1 MKIDNILASLKA
13 RLIRKSRT
21 ESFSDTEFRRVL
33 EAKHTIHDDETG
45 EDREIIS
52 KMIKII
58 TSGSGARKNFINLV
72 PMKSLSLEDF
82 SFPFSNSTRISSAL
96 GLQVMPFTAAGS
108 LELFPVII
116 TRSGRGASGVVWYV
130 SPDELNI
137 PALDTTEQHSVS
149 GKTWPAPLP
158 FISQLATYN
167 GSGVTMWIDEENV
180 CSLLWQN
187 NKPVLYRWRKL
198 VDEHS
203 EEKELAWYDAYCA
216 AEELDRGG
224 NFVVNASLDD
234 EDDEDDEDEA
244 DDTFSGIVS
253 ESVKICPWM
262 NDINLSRS
270 ALEGAR
276 DLERTVRLL
285 TRVACWLLAIGVI
298 ALSAGL
304 LRWHQVDSQVQEVR
318 ARSENYY
325 RQTFDP
331 QRTGRISNPVTLARD
346 KIAEITGTSGPS
358 HPLEEVL
365 ADLGDIFG
373 ATTSLDVR
381 LDVIRYNSEG
391 IDCTG
396 TAPDMSTVLNFR
408 KAWEERNNMAQVDN
422 TQFVAGIGYRFDLR
436 VRWQ

>member
-1 MKIDNILASLKA
+1 MKIDNILANIKSGLMK
-13 RLIRKSRT
+13 KSRT
-21 ESFSDTEFRRVL
+21 ESFRDTEFRRVID
-33 EAKHTIHDDETG
+33 AKHTIQDDETG
-45 EDREIIS
+45 ESREIMT
-52 KMIKII
+52 KTVKII
-58 TSGSGARKNFINLV
+58 TSATGTHKHFINLA
-72 PMKSLSLEDF
+72 PMRSLSLEDF
-82 SFPFSNSTRISSAL
+82 SFPFSSSTRISSAL
-96 GLQVMPFTAAGS
+96 RLQVMPFTAAGS
-108 LELFPVII
+108 LELFPVTIS
-116 TRSGRGASGVVWYV
+116 RAGRGASGIVWYA

-137 PALDTTEQHSVS
+137 PALSYDTAS

-158 FISQLATYN
+158 FISQLQTYN
-167 GSGVTMWIDEENV
+167 GSGVTMWVDEENV

-203 EEKELAWYDAYCA
+203 EERELAWYDSYCA
-216 AEELDRGG
+216 AKGLDRGG
-224 NFVVNASLDD
+224 NFVVNASG
-234 EDDEDDEDEA
+234 EA
-244 DDTFSGIVS
+244 DDSDETFSEIVS
-253 ESVKICPWM
+253 DSVNICPWI
-262 NDINLSRS
+262 NEVNLSRS
-270 ALEGAR
+270 AIEGAR

-285 TRVACWLLAIGVI
+285 TRAACWLLVIGAI
-298 ALSAGL
+298 ALGAGL
-304 LRWHQVDSQVQEVR
+304 LRWRQVDSQVQEVR
-318 ARSENYY
+318 TRSENYY

-346 KIAEITGTSGPS
+346 KISELTGTSGPS

-365 ADLGDIFG
+365 ADIGEIFSG
-373 ATTSLDVR
+373 TGSMDVT

>member
-1 MKIDNILASLKA
+1 MALQNFLDNILARMRSKPRA
-13 RLIRKSRT
+13 
-21 ESFSDTEFRRVL
+21 ESFSDTEFRRVVN
-33 EAKHTIHDDETG
+33 AKHTIEDEESG
-45 EDREIIS
+45 EEREIIS
-52 KMIKII
+52 KAAKII
-58 TSGSGARKNFINLV
+58 TSGSGTRKNFINLV

-96 GLQVMPFTAAGS
+96 RLQVMPYAAAGEV
-108 LELFPVII
+108 ELFPVII
-116 TRSGRGASGVVWYV
+116 SRSGKGANGIVWYA

-137 PALDTTEQHSVS
+137 PALAYDSAS

-158 FISQLATYN
+158 FISQLAGYN

-187 NKPVLYRWRKL
+187 NRPILYRWRKFI
-198 VDEHS
+198 DETS
-203 EEKELAWYDAYCA
+203 EEKELAWYDSYCA
-216 AEELDRGG
+216 AKELDRGG
-224 NFVVNASLDD
+224 NFVVNASGDEETDD
-234 EDDEDDEDEA
+234 DA
-244 DDTFSGIVS
+244 FSEVVS
-253 ESVKICPWM
+253 ESVRICPW
-262 NDINLSRS
+262 ISEVNLSRS

-285 TRVACWLLAIGVI
+285 TRAACWILGLGVI
-298 ALSAGL
+298 ALSGSL
-304 LRWHQVDSQVQEVR
+304 LRWYMLQNQVQEVR
-318 ARSENYY
+318 TRSENYY
-325 RQTFDP
+325 RQVFDP

-346 KIAEITGTSGPS
+346 KISEATGTGGPS

-365 ADLGDIFG
+365 ADLGEIFG
-373 ATTSLDVR
+373 EQKSFDVT

>member
-1 MKIDNILASLKA
+1 MNIDNILANIKA
-13 RLIRKSRT
+13 GLMRKSRT
-21 ESFSDTEFRRVL
+21 ESFSNTEFRRIL
-33 EAKHTIHDDETG
+33 DTRQTIHDDETG
-45 EDREIIS
+45 EERDILTKTVRVIA
-52 KMIKII
+52 
-58 TSGSGARKNFINLV
+58 SGTGSQKARRNFINLA

-82 SFPFSNSTRISSAL
+82 TFPFSSSTRIASAL
-96 GLQVMPFTAAGS
+96 RLQVMPFTAAGT
-108 LELFPVII
+108 LELFPV
-116 TRSGRGASGVVWYV
+116 TVSRSGRGASGIVWYA

-137 PALDTTEQHSVS
+137 PALSYEKAS

-158 FISQLATYN
+158 FISQLENYN
-167 GSGVTMWIDEENV
+167 GSGVTMWVDEENI

-198 VDEHS
+198 LDEQS
-203 EEKELAWYDAYCA
+203 EEKELAWYDSYCA
-216 AEELDRGG
+216 AENLDRGG
-224 NFVVNASLDD
+224 NFVVNAAGDSDPDD
-234 EDDEDDEDEA
+234 DG
-244 DDTFSGIVS
+244 TFSGIVAD
-253 ESVKICPWM
+253 SVRICPWI
-262 NDINLSRS
+262 NDVNLSRS

-285 TRVACWLLAIGVI
+285 TRAACWLLAVGVI
-298 ALSAGL
+298 ALTAGV
-304 LRWHQVDSQVQEVR
+304 LRWHQVDTQVQEVR

-325 RQTFDP
+325 KQTFDP

-346 KIAEITGTSGPS
+346 KISELTGTSGPT

-365 ADLGDIFG
+365 ADIGEIFSSTGSTDI
-373 ATTSLDVR
+373 T

>member
-1 MKIDNILASLKA
+1 MDILANIKA
-13 RLIRKSRT
+13 GLFRKSRT
-21 ESFSDTEFRRVL
+21 ESFSDTEFRRIL
-33 EAKHTIHDDETG
+33 DAKHIIHDDETG
-45 EDREIIS
+45 EDREITT
-52 KMIKII
+52 KAVKII
-58 TSGSGARKNFINLV
+58 TSGSGSSKTHRNFINLV

-82 SFPFSNSTRISSAL
+82 TFPFSNNTRISSAL
-96 GLQVMPFTAAGS
+96 RLQVMPFSAAGT
-108 LELFPVII
+108 LELFPVTIS
-116 TRSGRGASGVVWYV
+116 RSGRGASGIVWYA

-137 PALDTTEQHSVS
+137 PALSYETAS
-149 GKTWPAPLP
+149 GKNWPAPLP
-158 FISQLATYN
+158 FISQLQAYN

-198 VDEHS
+198 IDETS
-203 EEKELAWYDAYCA
+203 EEKELAWYDAYCSA
-216 AEELDRGG
+216 KELDRGG
-224 NFVVNASLDD
+224 NFVVNAALSGDD
-234 EDDEDDEDEA
+234 ENVDEEDDDGA
-244 DDTFSGIVS
+244 FAGIVA
-253 ESVKICPWM
+253 ESVNICPW
-262 NDINLSRS
+262 ISEVNLSRS

-285 TRVACWLLAIGVI
+285 TRVACWLLVIGAI
-298 ALSAGL
+298 ALTAGV
-304 LRWHQVDSQVQEVR
+304 LRWYQADSQVQEVR

-346 KIAEITGTSGPS
+346 KIAELTGSSGPS
-358 HPLEEVL
+358 HPIEEVL
-365 ADLGDIFG
+365 ADLGEIFAG
-373 ATTSLDVR
+373 TQSMDVT

>member
-1 MKIDNILASLKA
+1 MKIDNILANMKA
-13 RLIRKSRT
+13 GLMRKSRA

-33 EAKHTIHDDETG
+33 DAKQVIHDDETG
-45 EDREIIS
+45 ENREITAKS
-52 KMIKII
+52 VRLI
-58 TSGSGARKNFINLV
+58 TSGSGARRNFINLV

-82 SFPFSNSTRISSAL
+82 SFPFSNNTRISSAL
-96 GLQVMPFTAAGS
+96 RLQVMPFAAAGTM
-108 LELFPVII
+108 ELFPVTIA
-116 TRSGRGASGVVWYV
+116 RSGRGASGIVWYA

-137 PALDTTEQHSVS
+137 PALSYDTASA
-149 GKTWPAPLP
+149 KTWPAPLP
-158 FISQLATYN
+158 FISQLQTFG
-167 GSGVTMWIDEENV
+167 GSGVTMWIDEENI

-187 NKPVLYRWRKL
+187 YNPLLYRWRRL
-198 VDEHS
+198 IDDSS
-203 EEKELAWYDAYCA
+203 EEKELAWYDAYCEA
-216 AEELDRGG
+216 GELDRGG
-224 NFVVNASLDD
+224 NFVVNAALADND
-234 EDDEDDEDEA
+234 GEEA
-244 DDTFSGIVS
+244 DDTFSSIVA
-253 ESVKICPWM
+253 ESVKLCPW
-262 NDINLSRS
+262 ISEVNLSRS

-285 TRVACWLLAIGVI
+285 TRVACWLLVLGGI
-298 ALSAGL
+298 ALAAGL
-304 LRWHQVDSQVQEVR
+304 LRWNQLGSQVQEVR
-318 ARSENYY
+318 TRSENYY

-346 KIAEITGTSGPS
+346 KISELTGSSGPS

-365 ADLGDIFG
+365 ADIGEIF
-373 ATTSLDVR
+373 AETQSMDVT